1 MAKRYLESYNQAL
14 EDVSELVDSGEQ
26 EDVEIAE
33 PKQEDQEAV
42 TDGEAARINV
52 PEVDLGSTIAFDPR
66 MMQAL
71 VGEIKNHCVEVP
83 DMDYDDGATTLLLY
97 VDGDPEGYPKELVQ
111 LLAYMKNS
119 IPENV
124 CNPDLAQIHSCVD
137 KVKKDPKVRE
147 VFVTLEEYVEREK
160 AEALEEAERRV
171 AEEKKRADEA
181 EKKAIEEKSR
191 ADKADRQIVASI
203 RMIMSL
209 SEKSADS
216 AMDELGIDVEMRDY
230 YKAML

>member
-1 MAKRYLESYNQAL
+1 M
-14 EDVSELVDSGEQ
+14 
-26 EDVEIAE
+26 
-33 PKQEDQEAV
+33 
-42 TDGEAARINV
+42 
-52 PEVDLGSTIAFDPR
+52 
-66 MMQAL
+66 
-71 VGEIKNHCVEVP
+71 
-83 DMDYDDGATTLLLY
+83 
-97 VDGDPEGYPKELVQ
+97 
-111 LLAYMKNS
+111 
-119 IPENV
+119 
-124 CNPDLAQIHSCVD
+124 
-137 KVKKDPKVRE
+137 KKDPKVRE

-209 SEKSADS
+209 SEKTADS

>member
-1 MAKRYLESYNQAL
+1 M
-14 EDVSELVDSGEQ
+14 
-26 EDVEIAE
+26 
-33 PKQEDQEAV
+33 
-42 TDGEAARINV
+42 
-52 PEVDLGSTIAFDPR
+52 
-66 MMQAL
+66 
-71 VGEIKNHCVEVP
+71 
-83 DMDYDDGATTLLLY
+83 
-97 VDGDPEGYPKELVQ
+97 
-111 LLAYMKNS
+111 
-119 IPENV
+119 
-124 CNPDLAQIHSCVD
+124 
-137 KVKKDPKVRE
+137 
-147 VFVTLEEYVEREK
+147 TLEEYVEREK
-160 AEALEEAERRV
+160 AEVLEEAERRV